1 MRTIEE
7 IIASRPVARANKKG
21 VVSKA
26 ARKLASQQC
35 EWWWQGLTS
44 EERRAVE
51 RYDDEQAAIRMAQPE
66 DPRITAARV
75 AQMERSIALGA
86 DATKVER
93 MTQEERDLM
102 REDLGDY
109 SHHRVR

>member
-7 IIASRPVARANKKG
+7 IIASRPVATPNKKG
-21 VVSKA
+21 VISKA
-26 ARKLASQQC
+26 ARKLASQQFD
-35 EWWWQGLTS
+35 WWWQGLTS

-75 AQMERSIALGA
+75 AQMERSIEIGA
-86 DATKVER
+86 TATKVDR
-93 MTQEERDLM
+93 MTQEDRDLL

>member
-1 MRTIEE
+1 MRSIEE

-26 ARKLASQQC
+26 AAKLADQQQQ
-35 EWWWQGLTS
+35 WWWQGLTS

-75 AQMERSIALGA
+75 AQMERSIALGT
-86 DATKVER
+86 DATKIDR
-93 MTQEERDLM
+93 MTQDERDLM

-109 SHHRVR
+109 SHRRVR

>member
-7 IIASRPVARANKKG
+7 IIATRPVAVANKKG

-26 ARKLASQQC
+26 ATKLASQQRQ
-35 EWWWQGLTS
+35 WWWQGLTS

-86 DATKVER
+86 DANKVER
-93 MTQEERDLM
+93 MSKDERDLM